1 MDIKYFSWV
10 KDKIG
15 MDTEKILVPEGII
28 TVKDLIIH
36 LKTLSDKHYEALS
49 DTSILRCAVNMEVVN
64 FDKKI
69 NDNDE
74 VAIFPPM
81 TGG

>member
-1 MDIKYFSWV
+1 MNIKYFSWV

-15 MDTEKILVPEGII
+15 IDSEKVTVSEKIK
-28 TVKDLIIH
+28 TVNDLIIH
-36 LKTLSDKHYEALS
+36 LKTLSDKHNEALS
-49 DTSILRCAVNMEVVN
+49 DISILRCAVNMEVVN
-64 FDKKI
+64 FNENI
-69 NDNDE
+69 SDNDE